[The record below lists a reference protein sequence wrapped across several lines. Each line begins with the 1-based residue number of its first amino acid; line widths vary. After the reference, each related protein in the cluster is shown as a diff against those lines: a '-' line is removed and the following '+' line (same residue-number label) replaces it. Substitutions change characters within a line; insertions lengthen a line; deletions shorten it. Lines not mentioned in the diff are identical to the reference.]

1 MEPED
6 APSPAE
12 QLAAVQRR
20 QFGSFAWRQS
30 RACGVPDG
38 TVGARLAAGRYRQLL
53 PGVLA
58 EAATPDS
65 WELRAMA
72 AVLAVGGDAVLARG
86 SAARVHGLRAGK
98 EEPLA
103 ILVRTRTFR
112 GLDGIRVH
120 RTRVL
125 EADDV
130 TMVGPLPA
138 TCVARTIC
146 DLAGS
151 LAGEELRTAVA
162 DAIRRR
168 WTDARQLRVMASRLG
183 RFRGRRQ
190 LMALLDELH
199 PLDRDCRS
207 ELETRFLRLMV
218 GAGVPP
224 TAMNHP
230 VTDASGRR
238 RVLDAVWLP
247 QRLPVELDSRL
258 AHGTLL
264 DWHDDLRRE
273 NDVVLT
279 GWRSFL
285 RFSWDDVVNRP
296 SRVVSTV
303 REALAAA
310 DADRV
315 SC

>member
-1 MEPED
+1 MAD
-6 APSPAE
+6 DDQPSPDE
-12 QLAAVQRR
+12 QLAAVSRR
-20 QFGSFAWRQS
+20 QHAVFSWDQA
-30 RACGVPDG
+30 RACGVSDG
-38 TVGARLAAGRYRQLL
+38 TLGSRLQAGRYRKVLS
-53 PGVLA
+53 GVLA
-58 EAATPDS
+58 EAAAPDS
-65 WELRAMA
+65 WEARAMA

-86 SAARVHGLRAGK
+86 SAARVHGLRAGGD
-98 EEPLA
+98 EPIA
-103 ILVRTRTFR
+103 VLVGTRTFT
-112 GLDGIRVH
+112 GLAEVRIH

-130 TMVGPLPA
+130 TRVGAFPT

-146 DLAGS
+146 DLA
-151 LAGEELRTAVA
+151 AGLGPDALRRAVA
-162 DAIRRR
+162 EAIRRG
-168 WTDARQLRVMASRLG
+168 WTDARQLRVMVSRLG
-183 RFRGRRQ
+183 RFRGKR
-190 LMALLDELH
+190 LLVALLDELH

-218 GAGVPP
+218 GAGIPP

-230 VTDASGRR
+230 VTDAAGRR

-285 RFSWDDVVNRP
+285 RFSWDDVVNHGA
-296 SRVVSTV
+296 RVVQTV
-303 REALAAA
+303 RDALAAA

-315 SC
+315 CC